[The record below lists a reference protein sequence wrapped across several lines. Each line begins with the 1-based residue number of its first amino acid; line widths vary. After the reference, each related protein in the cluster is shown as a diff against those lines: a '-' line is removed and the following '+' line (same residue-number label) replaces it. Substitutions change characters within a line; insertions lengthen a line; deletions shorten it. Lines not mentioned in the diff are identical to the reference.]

1 VAGAVVALALVG
13 AGAALLLPRQT
24 PAPVEPPAPVPPVAA
39 SAPPVAEPAPVPAQ
53 PAKPEA
59 PAPAAATE
67 AVAAAEPA
75 TTAEP
80 AATAP
85 VAAAAPATPVTRS
98 KREPKRSRE
107 QLRMGTAASASA
119 PAATEES
126 LEGEGE
132 LRIGTAPA
140 LAGKK
145 TTVVLPDGGR
155 EDLPYAVRST
165 KAGRYSLEFSSPEGP
180 ARCEVKVHPGKRTL
194 VVFDGKGCK
203 VQYLD

>member
-1 VAGAVVALALVG
+1 
-13 AGAALLLPRQT
+13 
-24 PAPVEPPAPVPPVAA
+24 
-39 SAPPVAEPAPVPAQ
+39 VPAQ

-67 AVAAAEPA
+67 AVAAEPA
-75 TTAEP
+75 PTAEP
-80 AATAP
+80 ADAAP
-85 VAAAAPATPVTRS
+85 VAAAEPATPVTRS

-155 EDLPYAVRST
+155 EELPYAVRST